1 MPLYAYE
8 CTAKEVPVRFEQ
20 YVFSWKS
27 PLPECPDC
35 LSAEKVEKVWHTGNT
50 RNEAASVYPY
60 ITTNINGSPI
70 EVQSSRHLSQ
80 LERQY
85 NVRLRDDRSY
95 IDEDPMAG
103 AREVNAKRREA
114 RKEAFIQQWREM
126 RG

>member
-1 MPLYAYE
+1 MPIYSYE
-8 CTAKEVPVRFEQ
+8 CNAEETPVRFEA
-20 YVFSWKS
+20 YVPRCDS
-27 PLPECPDC
+27 PLPECPGCGKSDK
-35 LSAEKVEKVWHTGNT
+35 LEKIWTITQRGGQ
-50 RNEAASVYPY
+50 SVYPY
-60 ITTNINGSPI
+60 ITTNINGKPI
-70 EVQSSRHLSQ
+70 EVKSSRHLSQ